1 MNPHSDLFPTA
12 SSRGIIR
19 IRVVV
24 HPGAKSNRVIKN
36 SQEVFQVY
44 TTQPA
49 RDNRANEAVVKSLS
63 KYLGVNRSCIWLVSG
78 VKAKRKVFEVTEK

>member
-1 MNPHSDLFPTA
+1 MK
-12 SSRGIIR
+12 
-19 IRVVV
+19 IRVEV

-49 RDNRANEAVVKSLS
+49 RDNRANEAVTKSLS
-63 KYLGVNRSCIWLVSG
+63 EYLGVNRNRIWLVSG
-78 VKAKRKVFEVTEK
+78 AKAKRKVFELTKK